1 LLDGTHFAAIEDT
14 ITTELHTPKT
24 LGYCWR
30 TSSISFQWPMQSLCV
45 GATRWSAVDGVVEV
59 PCFGLH
65 LTITFFRITYYRKYF
80 L

>member
-1 LLDGTHFAAIEDT
+1 
-14 ITTELHTPKT
+14 
-24 LGYCWR
+24 
-30 TSSISFQWPMQSLCV
+30 MQSLCV

-65 LTITFFRITYYRKYF
+65 LTITFFRITYYRKQF